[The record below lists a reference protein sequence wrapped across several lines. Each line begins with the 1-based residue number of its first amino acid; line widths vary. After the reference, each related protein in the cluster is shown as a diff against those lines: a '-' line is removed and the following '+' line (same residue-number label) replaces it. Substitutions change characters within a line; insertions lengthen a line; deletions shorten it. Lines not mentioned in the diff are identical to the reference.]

1 MCIFCF
7 QGMSRI
13 YTKKLT
19 KYWLSMLKNTQ
30 LFLLHLTPVSI
41 SLSEKEPKKKK
52 LKIVASTADDQVLT
66 QLRKLKKWTQLFSP
80 IPPCQPN
87 LTCST
92 FKLLKAL
99 SGSQWRSG
107 TCFFFLNK

>member
-1 MCIFCF
+1 MFSMQINLIKNIYEENSCGCVLSRDIMMNRIGFNIYAYIELKMCIFCF

-41 SLSEKEPKKKK
+41 S
-52 LKIVASTADDQVLT
+52 
-66 QLRKLKKWTQLFSP
+66 
-80 IPPCQPN
+80 
-87 LTCST
+87 
-92 FKLLKAL
+92 
-99 SGSQWRSG
+99 
-107 TCFFFLNK
+107 